1 MSGGLGRTRGR
12 GRGSAAVVLVLA
24 VAGCQETPPE
34 AWAQG
39 APSPQIAEVQRQ
51 LASPFVVFAK
61 PALELAR
68 LGVPE
73 DAPVTVGSRPSPEV
87 MWSDAPGVVSV
98 EPDGRLLAHREGQA
112 RITARNGGPSLGV
125 VVLVALASSRPAE
138 VAVGSAEPGQA
149 KAGAR
154 AAGQRSRSSVEV
166 TP

>member
-1 MSGGLGRTRGR
+1 
-12 GRGSAAVVLVLA
+12 VVLALMA
-24 VAGCQETPPE
+24 AGCQEPPPE

-39 APSPQIAEVQRQ
+39 APSPQVAEVQRQ
-51 LASPFVVFAK
+51 LAIPFVVFAS

-68 LGVPE
+68 LGEPV

-98 EPDGRLLAHREGQA
+98 EADGRLVAHREGRA
-112 RITARNGGPSLGV
+112 RVSARNGGPSLEV
-125 VVLVALASSRPAE
+125 VVRVALASSGP
-138 VAVGSAEPGQA
+138 VGVTVGSAEPGQA

-154 AAGQRSRSSVEV
+154 AAGQRSRSYVEV